1 VNIFCLI
8 RDSAEF
14 KPLEKLE
21 QTMKKYNI
29 NVGSLNSPFYSKV
42 VVLKGTYIN

>member
-1 VNIFCLI
+1 LI

-14 KPLEKLE
+14 KLLEKLE

-29 NVGSLNSPFYSKV
+29 NVGSSSSPFYSKV
-42 VVLKGTYIN
+42 VVLKGTF